1 MYAALLHQGPVEK
14 SSAAPMLCRT
24 AVQVADPSLTLLMIY
39 VIWPAKECSLG
50 WGGFKTSDECT
61 QR

>member
-1 MYAALLHQGPVEK
+1 MQLCCKSHQGPMEK
-14 SSAAPMLCRT
+14 SSAAPINCCT

-50 WGGFKTSDECT
+50 WGGFEMSACT